1 MGIMITVGIIPV
13 CDAHQKMGVH
23 YTWQNTVGSSY
34 QIVTSNSVVSSM
46 ILRLFWSF
54 ITMLVL
60 QNQLFGTFKVLDT
73 NI

>member
-46 ILRLFWSF
+46 ILRLF
-54 ITMLVL
+54 
-60 QNQLFGTFKVLDT
+60 
-73 NI
+73 